1 MQTMDSFPRIIVKRH
16 PSNTNTQV
24 FYIIIS
30 TSEVVSSTVFMSSY
44 FRLVLT
50 LLHANQKASLTFFS

>member
-1 MQTMDSFPRIIVKRH
+1 MDTFPRLIVKRY

-30 TSEVVSSTVFMSSY
+30 TSEVVCSTGFMFSY

-50 LLHANQKASLTFFS
+50 LLHANAKASLAIFS